1 MISQQFSLFRE
12 ADSCSARSFYDNFC
26 ISLPTN
32 QLTAYQKL
40 KERLV
45 SISCHLMLVAV
56 LFIICQ
62 PVYNLT
68 HGFLRGF
75 THAGQQSYQENICA
89 VSSAHGKV
97 FDLNEKN
104 PILRGLHMMDT

>member
-1 MISQQFSLFRE
+1 
-12 ADSCSARSFYDNFC
+12 
-26 ISLPTN
+26 
-32 QLTAYQKL
+32 
-40 KERLV
+40 
-45 SISCHLMLVAV
+45 MLVAV
-56 LFIICQ
+56 LFIIYQ

-104 PILRGLHMMDT
+104 PISLFINWAELLQLTKIKQKLSHPTHSHLLFQNAEVIL